1 MARREVLTMLPAQRE
16 QRAQQ
21 GPPPPDDTMLLDGST
36 NLALW
41 LDRFS
46 WGFDQQIAR
55 DHVGKTLSKVRVPE
69 GYQEAFERRKRL
81 LKSLKG
87 GYEGG
92 ETRLYTVTLSGRAI
106 LGIGMAS
113 VRETNLSLLRP
124 WGLPYLAGSSL
135 KGLASHTAHHLG
147 GADWARP
154 PKSGEKA
161 GILQRALFGDVTG
174 AGAVVFHDA
183 WWIPQGDKPPVHPD
197 TMTVHHANYYSGRD
211 SAPADWEEPNP
222 VSFLTISGSYL
233 LALSGPPEALDLVEK
248 ILTEGLASLGV
259 GAKTAAGYGRA
270 SIERMTS
277 ALVRTMDGYQR
288 PTAQPNNVEHLT
300 REFLRAVQEASAPDE
315 IAAAERAARRMQQA
329 APRVWKEWL
338 QKDRC
343 PPEAHRW
350 FAPQPE
356 PATPPSAAPPQP
368 STTPAPA
375 APPAE
380 EQAAHAWIAD
390 DRSKRPTL
398 FVLLAGARRPLEE
411 EVRKVKT
418 PLDEATQAAL
428 KAASKD
434 TPAPV
439 LVSLKDGKRV
449 QSVRTVK
456 QP

>member
-1 MARREVLTMLPAQRE
+1 MARRDILMIVRPPQG

-21 GPPPPDDTMLLDGST
+21 GPPPPDDSALLDGST

-55 DHVGKTLSKVRVPE
+55 DHAGKTLDSVRVPE
-69 GYQEAFERRKRL
+69 GYNLAFERRKRL
-81 LKSLKG
+81 LQSLTG

-92 ETRLYTVTLSGRAI
+92 ETRLYTVALSGRAI

-154 PKSGEKA
+154 SKPGEQA
-161 GILQRALFGDVTG
+161 GLLQRALFGDVTG

-183 WWIPQGDKPPVHPD
+183 WWIPLGDRPPVHAD
-197 TMTVHHANYYSGRD
+197 TMTVHHASYYSGGNT
-211 SAPADWEEPNP
+211 APADWEEPNP
-222 VSFLTISGSYL
+222 VSFLSISGSYL

-248 ILTEGLASLGV
+248 ILGEGLANLGV

-270 SIERMTS
+270 RMERLTS
-277 ALVRTMDGYQR
+277 EFVRKMDGYQR

-300 REFLRAVQEASAPDE
+300 REFLVAIAEASSPDE
-315 IAAAERAARRMQQA
+315 IAAAERAARRMYDA
-329 APRVWKEWL
+329 NPKVWKEWL
-338 QKDRC
+338 LKERC

-350 FAPQPE
+350 FAPSP
-356 PATPPSAAPPQP
+356 AAPAPKPQP
-368 STTPAPA
+368 APAPA
-375 APPAE
+375 ANQAPAPPAD
-380 EQAAHAWIAD
+380 EQPATAWIALL
-390 DRSKRPTL
+390 KNRPTL
-398 FVLLAGARRPLEE
+398 FVLLPGAKKPLEE
-411 EVRKVKT
+411 EVRKVET
-418 PLDEATQAAL
+418 PPDEVTRTAL
-428 KAASKD
+428 EAASKD
-434 TPAPV
+434 APV
-439 LVSLKDGKRV
+439 AVLERFSI
-449 QSVRTVK
+449 
-456 QP
+456 